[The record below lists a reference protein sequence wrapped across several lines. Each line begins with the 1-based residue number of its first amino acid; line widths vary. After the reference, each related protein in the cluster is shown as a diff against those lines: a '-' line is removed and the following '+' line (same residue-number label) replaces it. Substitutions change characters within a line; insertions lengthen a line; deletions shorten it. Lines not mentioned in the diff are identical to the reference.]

1 MIHYLTALSLFFR
14 ACEFLFEILRIQSL
28 EADRTSAVDTI
39 DGINMILDS
48 RFNSQLVEKNRSLS
62 SCYQGQDDE
71 LFSSRR
77 NLGSVKN
84 EHSLETERDNSLG
97 DNSPGDNSLGDNSPG
112 DNSPGCFGFN
122 NFAITPKV
130 DSHSTSRTPGKDV
143 NESDSCKKQQLSEI
157 SLPHCECLDT
167 GSPCSD
173 ADVHRLY
180 SEAALVI
187 SEFLSLSDNKTKARD
202 ILHTL
207 LGDDTVLIDF
217 NKIVSNKK
225 LPPQKAKS
233 KASCTSSDVLAELVP
248 SLKFLSLEANC
259 IMAETFGQD
268 KKYEEVQK
276 IWHHVKTLDESG
288 FFIDVLH
295 SNILVARLALC
306 EATSFLQSLQ
316 STFKDIEFDV
326 SVIETK
332 PVESHNLDLSPY
344 NPELPDNQDNQTEK
358 TSETDI
364 SRIEEKFDDLTL
376 SKRKV
381 TFGERDEVFLVKD
394 SKIKS
399 SQQKGRSSRKKIF
412 SDKEHGEFT
421 DVDLKTVNV
430 DLLTPKKK
438 MGGNMLNNVFS
449 TPKNQKSLGPN
460 LHTPWSVQN
469 RKMDLDCLLQ
479 DSDDEMPVFPE
490 LKPVTPKS
498 DIPKAK
504 KAAKSKTEPKQS
516 RKKIACTTKS
526 IVCDLAKTYQEPGF
540 PNENNKIRSASD
552 ISDKAKNPT
561 DFPDKGN
568 TIQEIISLESSHS
581 ELKREGLSAEDN
593 DKKVCSAQTKGKK
606 IGISNRKVKD
616 KEKMSKGN
624 SCQDEVKTE
633 NLFDSDRKF
642 LAKGLTSKLVF
653 GEISDE
659 KENDHSGN
667 GIVNH
672 DVFDFEVSPV
682 TNQNKRGQRGKSS
695 KTNAKSK
702 IPVDKNSKA
711 HPAKGKKVSASN
723 LIRAEKETKLC
734 SVAGSDLGK
743 KSTSASVPEDSPEE
757 EVLNTRRGR
766 RKTTSAKTTASKRP
780 TRGKK
785 IVDEMEVPRN
795 YNLVYDP
802 EINISV
808 DNIEIMLDSDDEN
821 IDSVARG
828 IQEISTRLREIVSE
842 NDLKSKASYPHD
854 QGLDLELIETM
865 RGGSETKNDS
875 KSKVS
880 YPHNQGLDLEPI
892 ETMRSGRETKND
904 SKSKASY
911 PHDQGLDLELIETM
925 RGGSETKN
933 DSKSKASYPHDQG
946 LDLEPIET
954 MRGGRKPTK
963 GKGRGKPAKPKNED
977 VVEIGSDESEAGVE
991 EMRSS
996 KMPLSLDLSRSLSC
1010 MDVSI
1015 RSSSNSGMA
1024 IVKIS
1029 PLMQEFVYKICMSR
1043 GKYFLYF

>member
-1 MIHYLTALSLFFR
+1 MIQHLTALSLFFR

-71 LFSSRR
+71 QFSSRR
-77 NLGSVKN
+77 NLGSVKK
-84 EHSLETERDNSLG
+84 EHSMETERDNGLG
-97 DNSPGDNSLGDNSPG
+97 DNSPGDNSPG

-122 NFAITPKV
+122 NLAITPKV
-130 DSHSTSRTPGKDV
+130 DSQSTSRTPGKDV
-143 NESDSCKKQQLSEI
+143 NESDSCKNQQLSEI

-187 SEFLSLSDNKTKARD
+187 SEFLSVSDNKTKARD

-268 KKYEEVQK
+268 KKYEEVQR

-326 SVIETK
+326 SAIETN

-344 NPELPDNQDNQTEK
+344 NIELPDNPDNQTEK

-364 SRIEEKFDDLTL
+364 SLIEEKFDDLTL

-394 SKIKS
+394 SKMKS

-421 DVDLKTVNV
+421 DVDLKTENV

-469 RKMDLDCLLQ
+469 RKMDLDRLLQ

-498 DIPKAK
+498 DMPKAK
-504 KAAKSKTEPKQS
+504 KAAKSKTEPKKS

-526 IVCDLAKTYQEPGF
+526 IVCDLAKTYQEPCT
-540 PNENNKIRSASD
+540 PNENNKISRSGSD

-568 TIQEIISLESSHS
+568 TSQEIISLESSHS
-581 ELKREGLSAEDN
+581 ELKWEGLSAEGN

-606 IGISNRKVKD
+606 IGISKTKVKD
-616 KEKMSKGN
+616 KEKMSKGGNSDPN

-633 NLFDSDRKF
+633 NIFDSDRKF

-659 KENDHSGN
+659 KENDNSGN

-672 DVFDFEVSPV
+672 DIFDFEVSPI

-711 HPAKGKKVSASN
+711 HLAKGKKISASN

-743 KSTSASVPEDSPEE
+743 ESTSVSVPEDSPEE
-757 EVLNTRRGR
+757 EILNTRRGR
-766 RKTTSAKTTASKRP
+766 RKTTSTKTTTSKRP

-802 EINISV
+802 ELNISV
-808 DNIEIMLDSDDEN
+808 DNIEIMLDSDDEDF
-821 IDSVARG
+821 DSVARG

-842 NDLKSKASYPHD
+842 ND
-854 QGLDLELIETM
+854 
-865 RGGSETKNDS
+865 
-875 KSKVS
+875 
-880 YPHNQGLDLEPI
+880 
-892 ETMRSGRETKND
+892 

-911 PHDQGLDLELIETM
+911 PHDKGLDLEPIETI
-925 RGGSETKN
+925 RGGSETKT
-933 DSKSKASYPHDQG
+933 DSKSKVIYPHNQC

-963 GKGRGKPAKPKNED
+963 GKGRGKPAKPKDED

-996 KMPLSLDLSRSLSC
+996 KMPSSLDLSRSLSC

-1015 RSSSNSGMA
+1015 RSSSTSGMA

-1029 PLMQEFVYKICMSR
+1029 PLMQEFVYKICTSR